1 MYRVLAPSHTRSLL
15 LKPQQ
20 MLPNRYAKK
29 QLQTACMCSTDITLG
44 VQLCSMHLK
53 DRCFKGGPPA
63 LMLLSKEGEVALPY
77 TLQSYG
83 TGGLPAQSGQQRSV
97 YLTAL
102 YSVFLQYTIMF
113 FAMHVVNC
121 MQINVSQT

>member
-1 MYRVLAPSHTRSLL
+1 MLPNRNPRKQVENSLHRARGCRKLYRVLDPSHTRSLL

-29 QLQTACMCSTDITLG
+29 QLETACMCSTDITLG

-63 LMLLSKEGEVALPY
+63 LMLSSKEGEVALPY

-83 TGGLPAQSGQQRSV
+83 TGGFRLRAANTGAF
-97 YLTAL
+97 T
-102 YSVFLQYTIMF
+102 
-113 FAMHVVNC
+113 
-121 MQINVSQT
+121 